1 MVKYY
6 IERHNQYRAKKLK
19 FLEQMRQDDDGM
31 ITDKDREIFTQ
42 LSMTSNA
49 ETRLE
54 SLGFRVGYSLVEK
67 LSKDLPRFTTELEMM
82 KFICKEFWT
91 KAFGKQV
98 DNLRT
103 NHQDV
108 YVVQDN
114 KFLTVANLAE
124 GGQYLKDAAIY
135 LSFPAGIVRGALA
148 NLGIKCIC
156 VIRLD
161 TWEIKKI

>member
-1 MVKYY
+1 MSFSLTTIGAEFPFNYLHAEMVKYY
-6 IERHNQYRAKKLK
+6 IERHNQYRTKKLK

-103 NHQDV
+103 NHQVCFDFSSFL
-108 YVVQDN
+108 N
-114 KFLTVANLAE
+114 NLKF
-124 GGQYLKDAAIY
+124 
-135 LSFPAGIVRGALA
+135 F
-148 NLGIKCIC
+148 
-156 VIRLD
+156 
-161 TWEIKKI
+161 